1 MIKFCITKLSFSI
14 YSSKLLFSLSSYLCC
29 LSKETYLKSQG
40 SYIQF
45 TQKYLCKSYQINFS
59 MPVFSPQFSSVTLLY
74 LTLCNHMDCS
84 MPGFP
89 VHHQLPE
96 LAQTHTHHVGDA
108 IQPSYPL
115 SSPFPP
121 AFNLS
126 QNQSLF

>member
-96 LAQTHTHHVGDA
+96 LAQTYVCWVGDG
-108 IQPSYPL
+108 IQTFHPTFSPSRIHLFEVTTPL
-115 SSPFPP
+115 P
-121 AFNLS
+121 
-126 QNQSLF
+126 